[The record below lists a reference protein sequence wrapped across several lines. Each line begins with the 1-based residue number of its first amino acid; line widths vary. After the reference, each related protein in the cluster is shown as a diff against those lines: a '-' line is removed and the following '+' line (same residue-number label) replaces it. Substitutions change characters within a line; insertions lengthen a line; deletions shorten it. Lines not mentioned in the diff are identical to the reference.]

1 MKEKELRIVVAFE
14 TTTAAMQFESHA
26 KCLGI
31 QGRIIPVPREI
42 TSGCGL
48 SFSTPIGERK
58 KVEELVKQLQIG
70 KVYELIL

>member
-48 SFSTPIGERK
+48 SFSTPIG
-58 KVEELVKQLQIG
+58 
-70 KVYELIL
+70 

>member
-31 QGRIIPVPREI
+31 QGRIRNLSMNKR
-42 TSGCGL
+42 TSL
-48 SFSTPIGERK
+48 PI
-58 KVEELVKQLQIG
+58 IG
-70 KVYELIL
+70 YN